1 MYYLLLGALAIVAV
15 LVTYFVTKKIAW
27 NKGYHH
33 GELSEREKHKF
44 TDDATIKWDYN
55 RMVVKGLNPLNGIEI
70 RENATTINKGK
81 EEIIPQFGINLKYNP
96 NDEKPAT
103 RHFDVNIYCNYT
115 NKVNENIKIFPDGS
129 VSDGYHTFDE
139 LYEYRLHY
147 NAAFINALVVLKML
161 LPGKY
166 NDIKIAKSKKHN
178 DGEPCYGGGWFIV
191 VVDTPWGQFSNH
203 YKLEHWDKF
212 DCPIIN
218 KAWKFD
224 GHTMNDTIDRL
235 DKIATLI
242 STSNKVNK

>member
-1 MYYLLLGALAIVAV
+1 MYYLLLGALTIIAV

-27 NKGYHH
+27 NKGYLN
-33 GELSEREKHKF
+33 GELTEREKHHF
-44 TDDATIKWDYN
+44 YEDSTIKWDSN
-55 RMVVKGLNPLNGIEI
+55 RMVLKGLNPLKSVKVYEDKLLK
-70 RENATTINKGK
+70 EKG
-81 EEIIPQFGINLKYNP
+81 EIPQFGVNLKYNP

-103 RHFDVNIYCNYT
+103 RHFDVNICCDYT
-115 NKVNENIKIFPDGS
+115 NKVDKNIKIFPNGD
-129 VSDGYHTFDE
+129 VSDGYHTFAE
-139 LYEYRLHY
+139 LYYYRLCY
-147 NAAFINALVVLKML
+147 NAAFINTLVELKKL
-161 LPGKY
+161 NPEKY
-166 NDIKIAKSKKHN
+166 KDIKIAKSKKHFDN
-178 DGEPCYGGGWFIV
+178 EPCYGGGWFIV

-203 YKLEHWDKF
+203 YRLEHWDKF